1 MSILIRQAK
10 VIDRQSEYHN
20 KVVDVLIE
28 NGKISDIAKSISKKA
43 KKEISIKGLHL
54 SQGFTDVFADYR
66 EPGYEHKETLATG
79 MKAAAAGGFTQVFLV
94 PNTSPS
100 VSSKSVLQYILKKTE
115 DNIVSVYPLGSITQE
130 VEGKQLAEMLD
141 MRQYGAVAFTDGWKP
156 VQNAALL
163 LKALEYV
170 KAFEGIVLQ
179 MPMDAS
185 LASGGLMHEGQMST
199 RLGMA
204 GVPTLAETVF
214 LHRDIELL
222 RYTNSRLH
230 ITGISTAEGVEMVR
244 KAKKEKLNITCSV
257 TPYHLALTDEALQ
270 YYDSAY
276 KVAPVLRSEKD
287 RQALIKALND
297 GIIDCIASHHRPQEW
312 DAKAKEFEYAS
323 EGMNIQ
329 ENAFSI
335 VRHAVGDKVAL
346 ERIID
351 ALTTRP
357 QEIFPIKAS
366 SLAKGK
372 EANIS
377 LFLPDEM
384 TTVEEKGLQSMSRNN
399 PFIGKQL
406 KGKVVGIIHHHQSS
420 LNI

>member
-43 KKEISIKGLHL
+43 KKEINIKGLHL
-54 SQGFTDVFADYR
+54 SQGFADLFADYR
-66 EPGYEHKETLATG
+66 EPGYEQKETLMTG
-79 MKAAAAGGFTQVFLV
+79 MKAAAAGGFTEVFLV

-115 DNIVSVYPLGSITQE
+115 GNVVSVYPLGSITQE
-130 VEGKQLAEMLD
+130 TEGKQLAEMLD
-141 MRQYGAVAFTDGWKP
+141 MKQYGAIAFTDGWKP

-163 LKALEYV
+163 LKALEYI
-170 KAFEGIVLQ
+170 KAFDGILVQ
-179 MPMDAS
+179 MPLDAS

-204 GVPTLAETVF
+204 GIPTLAETVF

-230 ITGISTAEGVEMVR
+230 ITGISTAEGVEMIR

-270 YYDSAY
+270 HYESVY
-276 KVAPVLRSEKD
+276 KVVPVLRGEKD
-287 RQALIKALND
+287 RQALIKGLHD
-297 GIIDCIASHHRPQEW
+297 GTIDCIASHHRPQEW

-323 EGMNIQ
+323 DGMNIQ

-335 VRHAVGDKVAL
+335 VCHAVANKVSL
-346 ERIID
+346 ERIVD
-351 ALTTRP
+351 AFTTRP
-357 QEIFPIKAS
+357 REIFNTTAAS
-366 SLAKGK
+366 LTKGK

-384 TTVEEKGLQSMSRNN
+384 RMVTENNLQSLSRNN
-399 PFIGKQL
+399 PFIGEEL
-406 KGKVVGIIHHHQSS
+406 KGKIVGIIHNNQSS

>member
-115 DNIVSVYPLGSITQE
+115 DNIVSVSPLGSITQE
-130 VEGKQLAEMLD
+130 VAGKQLAEMLD

-204 GVPTLAETVF
+204 GV
-214 LHRDIELL
+214 
-222 RYTNSRLH
+222 
-230 ITGISTAEGVEMVR
+230 
-244 KAKKEKLNITCSV
+244 
-257 TPYHLALTDEALQ
+257 
-270 YYDSAY
+270 
-276 KVAPVLRSEKD
+276 
-287 RQALIKALND
+287 
-297 GIIDCIASHHRPQEW
+297 
-312 DAKAKEFEYAS
+312 
-323 EGMNIQ
+323 
-329 ENAFSI
+329 
-335 VRHAVGDKVAL
+335 
-346 ERIID
+346 
-351 ALTTRP
+351 
-357 QEIFPIKAS
+357 
-366 SLAKGK
+366 
-372 EANIS
+372 
-377 LFLPDEM
+377 
-384 TTVEEKGLQSMSRNN
+384 
-399 PFIGKQL
+399 
-406 KGKVVGIIHHHQSS
+406 
-420 LNI
+420 